1 MKSWIGG
8 VAALTAL
15 FGGSVGL
22 LVLTGSQETG
32 NRPDGTSGVEVS
44 THDAVEVTV
53 PPHPRSGSSPPPLR
67 RPEVPECTND
77 EERAEGDPLA
87 DWATIVVDTGH
98 QLDPAY
104 VPPDLVSVAE
114 AGFYDNGD
122 TIRRVVLADLG
133 ALRAAAEAH
142 GTPIM
147 IVSAFRDAAYQRNLF
162 EGRVVT
168 NGPEEAAAYTARP
181 GHSEHQLGTAIDVLD
196 PQGRELNANFGLT
209 PTGVWVEAHAHEF
222 GFVLSYPE
230 GARDTTCYDYEPW
243 HLRYVGRDIAGRI
256 HRSGMTPRDWLLSQ
270 AMAAG

>member
-1 MKSWIGG
+1 MRSWIGG
-8 VAALTAL
+8 AAALTAL

-22 LVLTGSQETG
+22 LVATGSKDSG
-32 NRPDGTSGVEVS
+32 NRPDAATGVEVAA
-44 THDAVEVTV
+44 HDAVVVTTL
-53 PPHPRSGSSPPPLR
+53 PHPRSGSTPPPP
-67 RPEVPECTND
+67 RPEVPKCTND
-77 EERAEGDPLA
+77 DKRAEGDPLA
-87 DWATIVVDTGH
+87 DWDTIVVDTGH
-98 QLDPAY
+98 QLDTAF
-104 VPPDLVSVAE
+104 VPPDLVPVSQ

-122 TIRRVVLADLG
+122 TIRSIVVADLG

-147 IVSAFRDAAYQRNLF
+147 IVSAFRGAAYQRNLF

-168 NGPEEAAAYTARP
+168 SGPEEAAAYTARP

-196 PQGRELNANFGLT
+196 PRGQELNANFGLT
-209 PTGVWVEAHAHEF
+209 TTGVWVEAHAHEF

-256 HRSGMTPRDWLLSQ
+256 HRSGMSPREWLLSQ